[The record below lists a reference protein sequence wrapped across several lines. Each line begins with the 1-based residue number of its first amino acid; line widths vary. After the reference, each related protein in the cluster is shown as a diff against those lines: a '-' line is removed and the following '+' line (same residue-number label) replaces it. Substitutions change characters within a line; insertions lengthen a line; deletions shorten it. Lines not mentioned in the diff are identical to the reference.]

1 MKVSSSTGV
10 SIQGTAVKVNGSA
23 STEVKGGATCSI
35 QAAIVRIN

>member
-1 MKVSSSTGV
+1 VKVSSNTGV
-10 SIQGTAVKVNGSA
+10 NIQGTTVKVNGTA